1 MCFHNGFKTFACSE
15 MDTIRDFRKM
25 VESKRLPEEDDHV
38 NCRMHEHIKE
48 AGVEY
53 EVPVNDDLFVGE
65 LVGRWPSD
73 LNERE
78 THNFVYKVPTLVNY
92 IKNYIEFFY
101 ICILFNYNCL

>member
-1 MCFHNGFKTFACSE
+1 